1 MDFSLTPQE
10 EEEMLEMFSF
20 EAQEMHQH
28 LNELLTAFEAAPD
41 NKETI
46 DEIFRI
52 VHTLKGSAMG
62 MDFDGISAIT
72 HVMEDLFTE
81 IKNDNIDINKSLFN
95 ALFKACDKLGE
106 LITDIKSKEE
116 SQISYKGIRTKL
128 QVILRNARSADAE
141 SQPQATNEP
150 QEIITS
156 PEVDPISESS
166 VQEGFNDGGMETDLH
181 TPELVENSVV
191 VDQQP
196 ATPVLSRAKAWV
208 QAIIDKIKPN
218 QHEKDKSRLT
228 EEFEQEPEFQTQ
240 TITEEFHQSGQ
251 EDNSRSEEELE
262 TTEPLYEDGQS
273 EEPLTSL
280 ESGDEED
287 LLNNLNEK
295 VAVTDLVQVPIRKL
309 DNLMNQVGQLII
321 ERDRLM
327 AMNAV
332 NGSRNTEFAG
342 LQRITSDLQYSVMDV
357 RLVQI
362 GSLFNKFH
370 RIARDVSA
378 IENKEVQLKVKGT
391 EVEIDRNILK
401 TISESMVHL
410 VRNAVG
416 HGVESGEDRA
426 KSGKPAVATITLS
439 ARAEKDNV
447 VIEVTDDGRGID
459 AQEIRRKIVS
469 KGLVE
474 QEYANHLTDDE
485 VIMFIFESGFSNAE
499 VISEI
504 SGRGV
509 GMDVVKNSIES
520 IGGHIYLDTKV
531 GEGTTVSLNLPSSMA
546 VKGVLLYQMRDQ
558 EFAFAL
564 SYTEAVI
571 SLSKK
576 EIHRAGIGLMSSYLK
591 QTISVVFFSDLF
603 DLKDF
608 SEIYE
613 NDTLHKT
620 FDQLPDDAKLD
631 VIVVSYGGKYI
642 GVVVDKLLQQKEII
656 EKTIPKPLDN
666 NKLLSGTTILGNG
679 NVCLV
684 VDVAAIASI
693 LYRSKLKIHETK
705 KVS

>member
-28 LNELLTAFEAAPD
+28 LNELLTAFESDPE
-41 NKETI
+41 NSENI

-62 MDFDGISAIT
+62 MDFEGISALT
-72 HVMEDLFTE
+72 HVMEDLFEE
-81 IKNDNIDINKSLFN
+81 IKNGSIEINKSLFN

-106 LITDIKSKEE
+106 LIVQIKSKD
-116 SQISYKGIRTKL
+116 SAVVSYKGVRTKL
-128 QVILRNARSADAE
+128 QVILRKAKEKNTEEAEGAEAQNKEEVATSFENETIPVSEETYYQHPATEGTEADEFFTDKEGVSSIWERYTGRVKSWINKLKGDKNEKE
-141 SQPQATNEP
+141 SN
-150 QEIITS
+150 TS
-156 PEVDPISESS
+156 SSEEQNQQGEKFPVSSSIENIDNGGQDPS
-166 VQEGFNDGGMETDLH
+166 QEGFGEETVETLYNDLEDEDCVNVEETD
-181 TPELVENSVV
+181 
-191 VDQQP
+191 Q
-196 ATPVLSRAKAWV
+196 
-208 QAIIDKIKPN
+208 
-218 QHEKDKSRLT
+218 
-228 EEFEQEPEFQTQ
+228 
-240 TITEEFHQSGQ
+240 
-251 EDNSRSEEELE
+251 
-262 TTEPLYEDGQS
+262 
-273 EEPLTSL
+273 
-280 ESGDEED
+280 ED
-287 LLNNLNEK
+287 LLKNIEEK
-295 VAVTDLVQVPIRKL
+295 VAITDLVQVPIRKL

-327 AMNAV
+327 AINSV
-332 NGSRNTEFAG
+332 NGSRNTEFAS

-378 IENKEVQLKVKGT
+378 IENKDVQLKVKGT

-416 HGVESGEDRA
+416 HGVESRQDRLS
-426 KSGKPAVATITLS
+426 SGKPEIATITLS

-447 VIEVTDDGRGID
+447 VIEVQDDGRGID
-459 AQEIRRKIVS
+459 AQAIRNKIVA
-469 KGLVE
+469 KGLVQ
-474 QEYANHLTDDE
+474 QEYADHLTDDE
-485 VIMFIFESGFSNAE
+485 VIMFIFEPGFSNADE
-499 VISEI
+499 ISEI

-531 GEGTTVSLNLPSSMA
+531 DVGTTISLNLPSSMA
-546 VKGVLLYQMRDQ
+546 VKGVLLFQMRDQ

-571 SLSKK
+571 SLYKRD
-576 EIHRAGIGLMSSYLK
+576 IHRAGIGLMSSYLK
-591 QTISVVFFSDLF
+591 HTISVIFFSDLF
-603 DLKDF
+603 DMKDF

-613 NDTLHKT
+613 GDSLTRTYDRLE
-620 FDQLPDDAKLD
+620 DDEKLD
-631 VIVVSYGGKYI
+631 VIVVSYGDKYI

-684 VDVAAIASI
+684 VDVAAVAAI
-693 LYRSKLKIHETK
+693 LYKSKLQIHETK